1 MKFGYFDTR
10 VDPGGDR
17 HYHQLLD
24 DLREEVVLCEQA
36 GFHSAWVGEHHM
48 GPEGMDQLPN
58 PVLLCADLAC
68 RTSRIRLGQGANLL
82 PYWHPIRL
90 AEDIAMLDQMTKGRI
105 DVAIGRGVRSREGSV
120 FHPKSDPANPE
131 ANRELFEET
140 IDVLIN
146 SWTNEFFSHK
156 GPNYTF
162 PAPGIHWN
170 HPLSPPDPRWS
181 EGDLVTKLQMLPK
194 PYQKP
199 HPPLW
204 QVTDSDRSIA
214 FAAER
219 GMKVINW
226 QPTLALLKEK
236 FQLYAETRSRAEGRT
251 FPSGEGMALMR
262 TTYIAPTMEEARR
275 DAEAGMLMTFRWTQN
290 RRPLINFMNPGEDV
304 RPHMALDWDLLFGR
318 NLLIGSPEYVV
329 EKLEELQETIGL
341 QELMTYM
348 AMPYIAHSKVMRS
361 IDLFADKVMP
371 HFQKAASPQP
381 IPAS

>member
-140 IDVLIN
+140 IDVLIS

-226 QPTLALLKEK
+226 QPTPALLKKK

-275 DAEAGMLMTFRWTQN
+275 DAEEGVLMTFRWTQN
-290 RRPLINFMNPGEDV
+290 RRPLNNFMNPGEDV
-304 RPHMALDWDLLFGR
+304 RPDMALDWDLLFGR
-318 NLLIGSPEYVV
+318 NLLIGSPEYIV

-348 AMPYIAHSKVMRS
+348 AMPYIPHSKVMRS
-361 IDLFADKVMP
+361 IELFADKVLP
-371 HFQKAASPQP
+371 HFQKAATPQP
-381 IPAS
+381 IHAS